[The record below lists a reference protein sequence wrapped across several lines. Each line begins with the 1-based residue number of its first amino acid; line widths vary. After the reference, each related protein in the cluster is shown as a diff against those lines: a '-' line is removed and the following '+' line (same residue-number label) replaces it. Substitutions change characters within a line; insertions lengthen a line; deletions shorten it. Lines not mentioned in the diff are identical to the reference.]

1 MEEPIMARIPNDP
14 YDPHGSAMGNDDLD
28 REARL
33 EREAQFDP
41 ELASGPSSG
50 KVALFA
56 FAIALL
62 LGAIFY
68 GLNNTSVHEASTN
81 PPAQTA
87 QTNPANPNSQPGMT
101 TGAATNRPTPPQS
114 APTGSETDHAA
125 KPPTGQTDDS
135 H

>member
-1 MEEPIMARIPNDP
+1 MARIPNEP
-14 YDPHGSAMGNDDLD
+14 YEPYRSAMGNDDLD
-28 REARL
+28 RETQL

-41 ELASGPSSG
+41 ALTEGPSSG

-87 QTNPANPNSQPGMT
+87 QTNPANPNGQPGMT
-101 TGAATNRPTPPQS
+101 TGAAPNRPTMPQS
-114 APTGSETDHAA
+114 APAGSEIDHAA
-125 KPPTGQTDDS
+125 KPPAGQTDDN

>member
-1 MEEPIMARIPNDP
+1 MEEPIMAQIPDDP
-14 YDPHGSAMGNDDLD
+14 YDPHSSTMGNDDLD
-28 REARL
+28 RQRRL
-33 EREAQFDP
+33 EREALFDP
-41 ELASGPSSG
+41 EPADGPSGG

-101 TGAATNRPTPPQS
+101 TGAATNHSTPPQS
-114 APTGSETDHAA
+114 ESTGSPNQAA
-125 KPPTGQTDDS
+125 KPPAGQTDDT